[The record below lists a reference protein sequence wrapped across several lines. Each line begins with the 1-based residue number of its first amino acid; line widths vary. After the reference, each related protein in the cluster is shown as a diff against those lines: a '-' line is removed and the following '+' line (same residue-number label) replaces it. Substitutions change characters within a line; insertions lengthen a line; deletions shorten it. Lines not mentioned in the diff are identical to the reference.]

1 MSKNN
6 EIEISAVLPCFEEA
20 PRLARVVESL
30 EEPLAACA
38 PSGWEIILVSSLAAG
53 DGTPELAREL
63 AAGHTRVRTVWQAAD
78 DPGYG
83 RALALGIAAA
93 RYPWLLFTDADG
105 QFDHGELSSLAA
117 ECGRAEVVVGYRCA
131 RRDPLVRRVAGKL
144 YSGLAVRL
152 LGIRGVRDLDCAF
165 KLVHSDVIGST
176 PLRCR
181 TGVVNAEILMR
192 AISMRSRLVE
202 VPVTHRPRPG
212 GTTRFEIGPGRFGHL
227 PHPAEVAAIFRDL
240 VMLMG
245 LRP

>member
-1 MSKNN
+1 MSKNDD
-6 EIEISAVLPCFEEA
+6 IRVSAVLPCFEEE
-20 PRLARVVESL
+20 PNLSRVTEDM
-30 EEPLAACA
+30 EEALAACA
-38 PSGWEIILVSSLAAG
+38 SSDWEILLVSSLAAG

-63 AAGHTRVRTVWQAAD
+63 AAGHTRVCTVWQPAD

-93 RYPWLLFTDADG
+93 QYPWLLLTDADG
-105 QFDHGELSSLAA
+105 QFDHGELSRLAA
-117 ECGRAEVVVGYRCA
+117 ESGGADLVVGYRRV
-131 RRDPLVRRVAGKL
+131 RRDPLARRVAGKL
-144 YSGLAVRL
+144 YSGLAARL

-192 AISMRSRLVE
+192 AISKRSRLVE

-240 VMLMG
+240 TMLMG